1 MRQALLPY
9 IENPN
14 ISQRIEQ
21 KLGNFIAE
29 LIEQRKSRLPI
40 ATNPSGHYQGQ
51 PHPKD
56 QYSNMR
62 DVHQTSGLL
71 QPEFQQ
77 PIDMSQPGF
86 QEQQMQGIRPD
97 EGGLMAIKEEGPVS
111 AMAGGTG
118 NLIGAS

>member
-40 ATNPSGHYQGQ
+40 ATNPSGLYHGL
-51 PHPKD
+51 PHQKD

-62 DVHQTSGLL
+62 DVPQT
-71 QPEFQQ
+71 
-77 PIDMSQPGF
+77 
-86 QEQQMQGIRPD
+86 
-97 EGGLMAIKEEGPVS
+97 
-111 AMAGGTG
+111 
-118 NLIGAS
+118 